1 MRPYNSP
8 IKFRFR
14 LSSCNSL
21 GNCRIKIINTNAIS
35 CFRSRFWRALT
46 ARNGA
51 HRKFFLWLFALSA
64 LCAFVFVS
72 TYADSAAAPGQT
84 ATKFDD
90 IGDALWRMLAWLQ
103 TALAL
108 LVAPALSAGT
118 IARERE
124 RGLLEGLILAP
135 LTPIQ
140 IVIEKWLAALAP
152 LLWMF
157 IVLMPFS
164 VFAGLMRSSGGAT
177 SLGVWGFQLLLI
189 GASAAL
195 GVACSAW
202 ARRAHLALRSAY
214 GLITLWLLASGVAAF
229 LSGINPPGWIM
240 IPGYKAPFYLRAVAL
255 SNPISGAHDLIA
267 NDGDGAF
274 WPSASATLLL
284 ITAFCLWS
292 ATRAVRKPL
301 AQAPFIGDGK
311 AANARKKRAR
321 ASANSNVKAT
331 ASGHFEV
338 PIVGA
343 LRFANP
349 VLGREVRSKFRLRQ
363 PPLGVIV
370 AEIVLALLVAV
381 SYAHLWWTAFTDPSA
396 RGIVFWGVTV
406 TGFILTLMGCGI
418 MGANGFSRE
427 HEGGTWESLRLSLL
441 RPREII
447 RGKAVGIAL
456 TCLLFSIPV
465 WPLLLPC
472 VNWSALWQSYA
483 TANTVTISQL
493 VAVVFVWLGTIEV
506 ATLWGLWWGRRARV
520 TSAASGAVLG
530 SGTLWFAGV
539 PLLVLL
545 LGVGDGYSR
554 VLMWLNPFF
563 ALSQTSFAS
572 PFYNNF
578 SALGLPFTA
587 FSLCFGLA
595 VAASLER
602 AMKREF
608 G

>member
-1 MRPYNSP
+1 MLSFP
-8 IKFRFR
+8 ILARAYR
-14 LSSCNSL
+14 T
-21 GNCRIKIINTNAIS
+21 R
-35 CFRSRFWRALT
+35 WRT
-46 ARNGA
+46 PQI
-51 HRKFFLWLFALSA
+51 FLWLFALGA
-64 LCAFVFVS
+64 LCAFVFIWI
-72 TYADSAAAPGQT
+72 YADRAAALGQDGT
-84 ATKFDD
+84 EFDGTELD
-90 IGDALWRMLAWLQ
+90 SIGDALWMMLAWLQ

-157 IVLMPFS
+157 IVLVPFS
-164 VFAGLMRSSGGAT
+164 VFAGLMRPSGGT
-177 SLGVWGFQLLLI
+177 SSLGFWGFQLLLI

-229 LSGINPPGWIM
+229 LSGTNPQGWIM
-240 IPGYKAPFYLRAVAL
+240 IPGYKAPFYLKVVAL
-255 SNPISGAHDLIA
+255 SNPISGAYDLIA

-274 WPSASATLLL
+274 WPSACATLLL
-284 ITAFCLWS
+284 ITTFCLWS

-311 AANARKKRAR
+311 AAKARKKRA
-321 ASANSNVKAT
+321 SNSD
-331 ASGHFEV
+331 HFEV
-338 PIVGA
+338 PIIGTV
-343 LRFANP
+343 RFANP

-370 AEIVLALLVAV
+370 AEIILALLVAV

-396 RGIVFWGVTV
+396 RGIVFWGVAV

-447 RGKAVGIAL
+447 GGKAVGIAL

-472 VNWSALWQSYA
+472 VNWSAFWQSYA

-493 VAVVFVWLGTIEV
+493 VAVVFVWLGTITV

-530 SGTLWFAGV
+530 SGILWFAGV
-539 PLLVLL
+539 PSLVLL
-545 LGVGDGYSR
+545 LEPGDGYSR

-587 FSLCFGLA
+587 FSLGFGLA